1 MVPLDA
7 SGHIHEEEL
16 RRYVSWLIDR
26 GIHGLYPNGSTG
38 EFLRFMPEERR
49 RIVSIVCEAAGGC
62 VPIVAGAAEGTA
74 AEMIQACEHCL
85 EAAATSC

>member
-49 RIVSIVCEAAGGC
+49 RHRADRVPPKPGPIEQPTAGRSR
-62 VPIVAGAAEGTA
+62 
-74 AEMIQACEHCL
+74 L
-85 EAAATSC
+85 TSNWRFASG